1 MVEVKLTGKCDGCPR
16 FEPTAE
22 HLYSNDGRV
31 LSFVICDNQELCD
44 HLERYLKETIKNG

>member
-22 HLYSNDGRV
+22 RLYSTDGRTM
-31 LSFVICDNQELCD
+31 SFVICENQELCD